1 MMMQPE
7 GKRIKGFLLVVAFCL
22 WPWGQV
28 GNAAELAEIQQRG
41 QLIVAV
47 KDNLRPMGF
56 RSGNGNLQGFEIDI
70 ARRLAQELLGSPEAV
85 ELVPVENRDR
95 LAVVMSGQVDLAIAR
110 VTATPSRSRV
120 VYFSPPYYLDGAKII
135 TRDPSIRQLSDLAGQ
150 AIAVLNA
157 SSTIPLLEFR
167 LPQAQLIRVDSY
179 QQAQRLLESGDA
191 GAFAA
196 DASILTGWVQQYPQ
210 YRLLPFQLSTQPLAV
225 VMPKGLQYAQL
236 HSRVNQAIAQWHQE
250 GWLQER
256 AEYWGLPVV
265 EVTPALPW
273 SEGQNLLPEHSK

>member
-1 MMMQPE
+1 MMQPE
-7 GKRIKGFLLVVAFCL
+7 GKRIKGLLLVVAFCL

-28 GNAAELAEIQQRG
+28 VQAAEFAEIQQRG

-47 KDNLRPMGF
+47 KDNVRPMGF
-56 RSGNGNLQGFEIDI
+56 REGGGNLQGFEIDI
-70 ARRLAQELLGSPEAV
+70 ARRLAQELLGSAEAV
-85 ELVPVENRDR
+85 ELVPVENLDR

-120 VYFSPPYYLDGAKII
+120 VYFSPPYYLDGAQII
-135 TRDPSIRQLSDLAGQ
+135 TRDPSIRHLSDLAGQ
-150 AIAVLNA
+150 AVAVLNA
-157 SSTIPLLEFR
+157 SSTIPLLEFQ
-167 LPQAQLIRVDSY
+167 LPQAHLVPVDSY
-179 QQAQRLLESGDA
+179 QEAQRLLESGSA
-191 GAFAA
+191 RAFAA

-210 YRLLPFQLSTQPLAV
+210 YRLLPFQLSSQPLAV

-256 AEYWGLPVV
+256 AEYWGLPLV
-265 EVTPALPW
+265 EVTPSRPW
-273 SEGQNLLPEHSK
+273 SDSQTLLLEHSR

>member
-1 MMMQPE
+1 M
-7 GKRIKGFLLVVAFCL
+7 LVIAFCL

-28 GNAAELAEIQQRG
+28 GKAAEFAEIQQRG

-47 KDNLRPMGF
+47 KDNFRPMGF
-56 RSGNGNLQGFEIDI
+56 REGSGNLQGFEIDI

-95 LAVVMSGQVDLAIAR
+95 LAVVISGQVDLAIAR

-135 TRDPSIRQLSDLAGQ
+135 TRDPSIRQPSDLAGQ

-167 LPQAQLIRVDSY
+167 VPQGQLVPVDSY
-179 QQAQRLLESGDA
+179 EQARLLLESGSVR
-191 GAFAA
+191 AFAA

-236 HSRVNQAIAQWHQE
+236 HSRVNQAIAQWHQD

-265 EVTPALPW
+265 EVTQTLPL
-273 SEGQNLLPEHSK
+273 E

>member
-1 MMMQPE
+1 M
-7 GKRIKGFLLVVAFCL
+7 LVVTFCL

-28 GNAAELAEIQQRG
+28 VQAAEFAEIQQRG

-56 RSGNGNLQGFEIDI
+56 REGGGNLQGFEIDI
-70 ARRLAQELLGSPEAV
+70 ARRLAQELLGSAEAV
-85 ELVPVENRDR
+85 ELVPVENLDR
-95 LAVVMSGQVDLAIAR
+95 LAVVMSGEVDLAIAR

-150 AIAVLNA
+150 AVAVLNA
-157 SSTIPLLEFR
+157 SSTIPLLEFQ
-167 LPQAQLIRVDSY
+167 LPQAQLVPVDSY
-179 QQAQRLLESGDA
+179 QEAQRLLEA
-191 GAFAA
+191 GSARAFAA

-210 YRLLPFQLSTQPLAV
+210 YRLLPFQLSSQPLAV

-256 AEYWGLPVV
+256 AEYWGLPWV
-265 EVTPALPW
+265 ELTPSRPW
-273 SEGQNLLPEHSK
+273 SESQTLLLEHSR